1 MDHILCQIFMFIL
14 SILSKKYEKVTI
26 NPTIRTY
33 VNKIENRLTFRIKQK
48 YYLELLTPEMMELLE
63 ST

>member
-14 SILSKKYEKVTI
+14 NILSKKYEKVTI

-33 VNKIENRLTFRIKQK
+33 VNKIENRLTFRIKQE
-48 YYLELLTPEMMELLE
+48 YYLELLTPEMMQLLG

>member
-1 MDHILCQIFMFIL
+1 MFIL
-14 SILSKKYEKVTI
+14 NILSKKYEKVTI

-48 YYLELLTPEMMELLE
+48 YYLELLTPEMMQLLG

>member
-14 SILSKKYEKVTI
+14 NILSKKYEKVTI

-48 YYLELLTPEMMELLE
+48 YYLELLTPEMMQLLG